1 MSTCFREHRPLLV
14 DPLPALPPAYWI
26 HRRSD
31 EPPALDLPVIPGV
44 GQQVLDPLLGST
56 SGPVP
61 RVVGRRPCHS
71 HPSQREGLGRG
82 PVGVGASLR
91 PHAVCREHTLRLLH
105 AATGCPQPSAMQRR
119 TLSMH
124 VEQYPV
130 LLSLTT
136 GPLHDR
142 HVTSLLT
149 RPAASAIAL
158 WRLQW
163 PRLAQTATRPSQP
176 SITQGRAVL
185 ACS

>member
-1 MSTCFREHRPLLV
+1 MTSLSTSFREGRPLLV
-14 DPLPALPPAYWI
+14 DPLPALPPAHWV

-44 GQQVLDPLLGST
+44 GEQVFDALLGST
-56 SGPVP
+56 SGPMP
-61 RVVGRRPCHS
+61 RIVGRRPCHS

-82 PVGVGASLR
+82 PVEVGASLR
-91 PHAVCREHTLRLLH
+91 PQAMCREHTLRFDH

-130 LLSLTT
+130 RFSFVT

-142 HVTSLLT
+142 HVMSLLT
-149 RPAASAIAL
+149 RLAASAIAL
-158 WRLQW
+158 WR
-163 PRLAQTATRPSQP
+163 AQ
-176 SITQGRAVL
+176 
-185 ACS
+185 